1 LRFNLLIVTV
11 ALTACGSSKSAQP
24 PGADP
29 VPAPSA
35 DRPATAEPDTEPATN
50 EVSTTD
56 LEAHIAALK
65 KTVPEG
71 FSVVAQAP
79 FAVIGDEPLA
89 TVQRRAEGT
98 VKWAVDHLKRAYFT
112 KDPVRILDV
121 WLFKDETSYNHYT
134 REIFDDDPGTPY
146 GYYSSHHGALIMNIA
161 TGGGTLVHEI
171 VHPFIESNFP
181 ECPSW
186 FNEGLGSLYEQSSE
200 RDGHI
205 IGLTNWRLPGLQ
217 EAIGDG
223 TVPRFGDLM
232 STTEIEFYDEDP
244 GTNYSQSRYLLYYLQ
259 EQGLLHDYYRKFH
272 ANVGDDPTGYET
284 LKDVLGRRDI
294 DTFQKEWESW
304 VLTLRR

>member
-1 LRFNLLIVTV
+1 MKKLVIIVAA
-11 ALTACGSSKSAQP
+11 ALAACGSKSTQP

-29 VPAPSA
+29 TASSPP
-35 DRPATAEPDTEPATN
+35 DRPATSGTSGQPAAN
-50 EVSTTD
+50 EVSASELD
-56 LEAHIAALK
+56 AHIAELETK
-65 KTVPEG
+65 VPDG
-71 FSVVAQAP
+71 FSIVAQPP
-79 FAVIGDEPLA
+79 FAVIGDEPAA
-89 TVQRRAEGT
+89 TVERRAQST

-112 KDPVRILDV
+112 QDPVRILDI
-121 WLFKDETSYNHYT
+121 WLFKDESSYEYYT

-146 GYYSSHHGALIMNIA
+146 GYYSSTHGALIMNIA

-181 ECPSW
+181 DCPAW
-186 FNEGLGSLYEQSSE
+186 FNEGLGSLYEQSAE
-200 RDGHI
+200 RNGDI

-217 EAIGDG
+217 EAIREG

-232 STTEIEFYDEDP
+232 STSEVEFYDEDP

-259 EQGLLHDYYRKFH
+259 EEGLLHDYYRTFH
-272 ANVGDDPTGYET
+272 ANVGTDPTGYET

-294 DTFQKEWESW
+294 DVFQKEWEAW